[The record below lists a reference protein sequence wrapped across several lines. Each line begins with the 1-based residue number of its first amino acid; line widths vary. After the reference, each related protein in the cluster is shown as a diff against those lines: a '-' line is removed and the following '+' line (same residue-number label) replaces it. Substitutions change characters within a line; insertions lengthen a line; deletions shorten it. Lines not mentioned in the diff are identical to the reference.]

1 MNFEFCFRKNLSTLN
16 LSRRSFAWGGACSYR
31 GAMPEG
37 LFELVT
43 VPGGARSLKSR
54 EHGETFHPGIGPM
67 EEAQILHVAQ
77 HGLEERMRGREE
89 FVIWDVGLGAGA
101 NALAVI
107 EAILA
112 MEKPAARVELRS
124 FDETLEPLRFALKH
138 AEELEYPARWKREIG
153 ELLTQGEVKI
163 GRVTWKIEM
172 GDFRQRVGD
181 CAGPGPRAVLFDPY
195 SPAAN
200 PGMWTREVFQAIRE
214 RADEDCTLTTYS
226 RSTVTRVRL
235 LLAGWHAGRG
245 AATGEKTET
254 TVAATRL
261 EALREPLRR
270 EWLERV
276 RRSTAAGL
284 REGGL
289 TAERV
294 AAELAACPQM
304 RA

>member
-1 MNFEFCFRKNLSTLN
+1 MFD
-16 LSRRSFAWGGACSYR
+16 
-31 GAMPEG
+31 G

-43 VPGGARSLKSR
+43 VPGGARSMRSR

-77 HGLEERMRGREE
+77 HRLEERMRARDQ

-112 MEKPAARVELRS
+112 MQSPPPQVELRS
-124 FDETLEPLRFALKH
+124 FDQTLDPLRFALKH
-138 AEELEYPARWKREIG
+138 ADELEYPARWSREIA
-153 ELLTQGEVKI
+153 ELLTEKEVKI
-163 GRVTWKIEM
+163 GAITWRIEL
-172 GDFRQRVGD
+172 GDFRRRVAD
-181 CAGPGPRAVLFDPY
+181 REVPRPRAVLFDPY
-195 SPAAN
+195 SPATN
-200 PGMWTREVFQAIRE
+200 PDMWTREVFQSIRE
-214 RADEDCTLTTYS
+214 RADDDCTLTTYT
-226 RSTVTRVRL
+226 RSTVMRVRL
-235 LLAGWHAGRG
+235 LLAGWHVGRG

-261 EALREPLRR
+261 EELRAPLRR
-270 EWLERV
+270 DWLDRV

-289 TAERV
+289 TAER
-294 AAELAACPQM
+294 LASQLQSCPQM
-304 RA
+304 QPQL

>member
-1 MNFEFCFRKNLSTLN
+1 MTD
-16 LSRRSFAWGGACSYR
+16 
-31 GAMPEG
+31 G

-43 VPGGARSLKSR
+43 VPGGARSLRSR

-67 EEAQILHVAQ
+67 EEARVLHVAQ
-77 HGLEERMRGREE
+77 HRLGERIRPGEP

-107 EAILA
+107 EAACRL
-112 MEKPAARVELRS
+112 AARIDLHS
-124 FDETLEPLRFALKH
+124 FDRTLAPLRFALGH
-138 AEELEYPARWKREIG
+138 AEELQYPARWKGEIEALLTNSRVEIG
-153 ELLTQGEVKI
+153 A
-163 GRVTWKIEM
+163 VTWSLDL
-172 GDFRQRVGD
+172 GDFRERVGE
-181 CAGPGPRAVLFDPY
+181 CPAPAPHAVLFDPY

-200 PGMWTREVFQAIRE
+200 PGMWTREVFRAIRD
-214 RADEDCTLTTYS
+214 RAAGDCTLTTYS

-235 LLAGWHAGRG
+235 LRAGWHVGRG

-254 TVAATRL
+254 TVAATLL

-270 EWLERV
+270 DWLERV

-289 TAERV
+289 TAEAV
-294 AAELAACPQM
+294 ARELESCPQM
-304 RA
+304 HPRPPA